1 MTPLRNTIT
10 PTQRAAID
18 AYARHQASRG
28 ATVVVATVVC
38 VLAASTVTLLGAIQV
53 GAMAAG

>member
-10 PTQRAAID
+10 PTQRDLID
-18 AYARHQASRG
+18 AYARQQASRG
-28 ATVVVATVVC
+28 ATVVAATVVC
-38 VLAASTVTLLGAIQV
+38 VLVASTVTLLGAIQV